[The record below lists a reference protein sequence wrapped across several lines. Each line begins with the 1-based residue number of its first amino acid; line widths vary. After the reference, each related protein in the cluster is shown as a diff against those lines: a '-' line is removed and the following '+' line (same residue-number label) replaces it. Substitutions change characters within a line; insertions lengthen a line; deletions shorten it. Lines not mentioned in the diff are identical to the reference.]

1 MNYRQRTER
10 RVLRVVGSTTGLII
24 IALGIGLAIAAA
36 IGALAWVIASAL
48 HHASTQ

>member
-1 MNYRQRTER
+1 MNYRQRAEH

-24 IALGIGLAIAAA
+24 IAAGIGLVIAASV
-36 IGALAWVIASAL
+36 GALVWVIASAL